1 MVQRLRLAA
10 IFAATV
16 SALLVSTPKAWAQG

>member
-1 MVQRLRLAA
+1 MLWSLRLAV